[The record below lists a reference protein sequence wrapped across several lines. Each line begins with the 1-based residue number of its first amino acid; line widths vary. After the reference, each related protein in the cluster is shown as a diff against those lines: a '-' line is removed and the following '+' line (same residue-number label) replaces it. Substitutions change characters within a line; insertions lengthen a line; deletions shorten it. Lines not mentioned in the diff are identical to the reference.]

1 MDDHGGVENRRAILP
16 GRRLVIIIII
26 IIIINEMYIALNMV
40 L

>member
-26 IIIINEMYIALNMV
+26 IINEMYIALNMV